1 MKKERIEKALDYISD
16 EKLAEALEEKKKK
29 HTFRWVSAVAAVL
42 AVAITVTALVW
53 PVSTPA
59 PGIRPPAMQAA
70 GLVAAPEYPQMA
82 KYPLDPNSPGGYEEY
97 EKWWDSQRAQYG
109 QPLGYGDNLYDFYQK
124 SIPVFLQGGEKNA
137 VYSPVN
143 VYMALAML
151 AETADGNT
159 RQQILDLLNA
169 SSIESLR
176 TQAGHMWNA
185 HYCDDDA
192 TTLLLANSLWLDDT
206 LNYKQ
211 ATADILAKDYYAS
224 VFHGDLGSDAMNKAL
239 QDWLNENTGGLLK
252 EQVAGQTMGPQT
264 LLALASTIYYKVK
277 WNSEFW
283 EELNTEDVFHAP
295 SGDKTVTYMNTCLTY
310 GPYYY
315 GEDYGAVSLRLED
328 GSRMWLILP
337 DEGCTPADILKSGH
351 AVKDLLVEGEPA
363 NNTSVMVN
371 LSLPKFDVTAKNDII
386 PALKTIGITDA
397 FSSYTADFSSVS
409 DDPLFVSGAEHA
421 ARVKIDEKGLEA
433 AAYTVLMEAG
443 AAMPPTE
450 EVDFILDRPF
460 IFLIESA
467 SDMPLFTGVVNEP

>member
-1 MKKERIEKALDYISD
+1 MKKERIEKALNYISD
-16 EKLAEALEEKKKK
+16 DKIAEALEEKKKK
-29 HTFRWVSAVAAVL
+29 HTFRWASAVAAVL
-42 AVAITVTALVW
+42 AVAVAATALLW
-53 PVSTPA
+53 PAAQPQEQQPSLSVPS
-59 PGIRPPAMQAA
+59 A
-70 GLVAAPEYPQMA
+70 GLLAAPVYPEMA
-82 KYPLDPNSPGGYEEY
+82 DYPADVNDYEAY
-97 EKWWDSQRAQYG
+97 EKWWDGQRAQYG

-124 SIPVFLQGGEKNA
+124 SIPVFLGSEEKNA

-143 VYMALAML
+143 VYMALALL
-151 AETADGNT
+151 AETAEGNT

-169 SSIESLR
+169 DSIESLR
-176 TQAGHMWNA
+176 AQASHMWNA
-185 HYCDDDA
+185 HYCDDNA
-192 TTLLLANSLWLDDT
+192 TTLLLANSLWLDNT

-211 ATADILAKDYYAS
+211 ETADILAKDYYSS
-224 VFHGDLGSDAMNKAL
+224 VYHGDLGSDKMNKAL

-252 EQVAGQTMGPQT
+252 EQVAGQTMDPQT

-277 WNSEFW
+277 WNNEFW
-283 EELNTEDVFHAP
+283 EELNTEDIFHAP
-295 SGDKTVTYMNTCLTY
+295 SGDRTVTYMNTCLTY

-337 DEGCTPADILKSGH
+337 DEGYTPADVLKSGH

-433 AAYTVLMEAG
+433 AAYTVIIECG

-460 IFLIESA
+460 IFLIESN
-467 SDMPLFTGVVNEP
+467 SGMPLFTGVVNEP